1 MSDTLENIRDRLR
14 GDKRLAITVIVGL
27 LGIILLTLSSFLPD
41 KKKDEPAE
49 NTAEINPAEY
59 EQSVENRLSGLIS
72 CIDGAGR
79 TKVMI
84 TLDSGDE
91 NVYATEDKS
100 GEKTYEREY
109 VVIKQDGNEGGMLLK
124 VTEPEIRGVAVVCEG
139 ADSAAVRQEIINT
152 VTAVLGVGTSRV
164 NIAKMKNSD
173 GG

>member
-1 MSDTLENIRDRLR
+1 MSETLDIIKDRLK
-14 GDKRLAITVIVGL
+14 GDKRLAIIVIVGL
-27 LGIILLTLSSFLPD
+27 LGIILLTLSSFLPE
-41 KKKDEPAE
+41 KEKDEPAE
-49 NTAEINPAEY
+49 NSTQINLAEY
-59 EQSVENRLSGLIS
+59 EESVENRLSQLIS

-79 TKVMI
+79 TKVMV

-100 GEKTYEREY
+100 GEKTYERDY

-164 NIAKMKNSD
+164 NIAKMKSSD